1 MASLLSGKFQLFHR
15 NFSLMEKLQNETAMY
30 TRLVYINTVGHGLLL
45 ATLSVLRVF
54 AFFYLYFSIIM
65 ASAKRMR
72 SNNYRKEE
80 ELLLLEEISK
90 FNKAITVAFVIRN
103 LSKKSRSS

>member
-1 MASLLSGKFQLFHR
+1 
-15 NFSLMEKLQNETAMY
+15 
-30 TRLVYINTVGHGLLL
+30 VWLLL

-54 AFFYLYFSIIM
+54 ALFYLYFSVIM